1 MRAIALVRR
10 PADVALVRAAAGL
23 GQVTALAALPDAPEA
38 RALLAAARAAG
49 ATRLVR
55 LWEPALDSADYLGV
69 AWALAA
75 AVRAVAGELAVSPMV
90 ILAGD
95 RDRAAVGP
103 AVAERLGLP
112 LLGQVTAVELRDG
125 RVIAQRRARGMLR
138 TFAAAPPALVCM
150 PVAVAAPG
158 LGATEPA
165 AVEIEVWTLSKVG
178 ISATELSHRRRFAS
192 TPTTGPIAR
201 PRRLPDTA
209 ALLERLR
216 DEGLLP
222 RPPAGDQ

>member
-1 MRAIALVRR
+1 MRAVALVRR
-10 PADVALVRAAAGL
+10 AADLGLLRAAAGL
-23 GQVTALAALPDAPEA
+23 GPVTALAALPDAPEA

-75 AVRAVAGELAVSPMV
+75 AVRAVVGELAAVPTV

-112 LLGQVTAVELRDG
+112 LLGQVLSVELRDG
-125 RVIAQRRARGMLR
+125 RVVARRRARGMVR
-138 TFAAAPPALVCM
+138 TFAVAAPALVCL
-150 PVAVAAPG
+150 PVGVAGAAALPAVADDAG
-158 LGATEPA
+158 
-165 AVEIEVWTLSKVG
+165 IESWTLTKVG
-178 ISATELSHRRRFAS
+178 ISATELAHRRRFAAAPAIG
-192 TPTTGPIAR
+192 PTAR
-201 PRRLPDTA
+201 PLKLADATA
-209 ALLERLR
+209 LVARLR
-216 DEGLLP
+216 EDGLLP
-222 RPPAGDQ
+222 PGSAEGH